1 MTPDPK
7 ARHLLG
13 LTRQDEEARDSQ
25 RGSDFNIEFAL
36 PEHQAGPVFEEL
48 MRVVAPCPD
57 AVLRSTLL
65 VGSESCEEFRILG
78 ARIRSLARERPL
90 RCFGVVSAAPEEGK
104 TTLAVGLA
112 VALAQEP
119 GRRVL
124 LMEADLRKP
133 AIERYL
139 GLHREFGVGDWLE
152 GTARR
157 IAVRRIMPQGFF
169 LLPAGRFPSPR
180 PELLQ
185 SERMKTLLD
194 LARVSFDMVIVDCP
208 PLMPVADSLLLQEL
222 LDGFVFVV
230 RARKSPLSAVTGAL
244 AQLKPERV
252 AAVVLNDYRQS
263 LPDYSRYGYGYG
275 AGATASRGRGEGR
288 R

>member
-13 LTRQDEEARDSQ
+13 LTRQEEDARDKQ
-25 RGSDFNIEFAL
+25 RTSDFNIEFAP
-36 PEHQAGPVFEEL
+36 PEHEGGPVFEEL

-57 AVLRSTLL
+57 AVLRSTLV
-65 VGSESCEEFRILG
+65 VGSEACEEFRMLG

-90 RCFGVVSAAPEEGK
+90 RCFGVVSATPEEGK

-133 AIERYL
+133 AIEKYL

-169 LLPAGRFPSPR
+169 LLPAGRFPSRR

-185 SERMKTLLD
+185 SERMRTLLD
-194 LARVSFDMVIVDCP
+194 LARASFDAVIVDCP

-230 RARKSPLSAVTGAL
+230 RARKSPLAVVSSALG
-244 AQLKPERV
+244 QLKPARV

-263 LPDYSRYGYGYG
+263 MPDYYGSGYGYG
-275 AGATASRGRGEGR
+275 AGKKGSRRADAR
-288 R
+288 

>member
-7 ARHLLG
+7 ARHLLS
-13 LTRQDEEARDSQ
+13 LNDPRDDAALDKHRS
-25 RGSDFNIEFAL
+25 SDFNIEFAP
-36 PEHQAGPVFEEL
+36 PEHEGGPVFEEL

-57 AVLRSTLL
+57 AVLRSTLA
-65 VGSESCEEFRILG
+65 VGSEACEEFRILG

-133 AIERYL
+133 AIEKYL

-157 IAVRRIMPQGFF
+157 IPVRRMMPQGFF
-169 LLPAGRFPSPR
+169 LLPAGRFPSRR

-185 SERMKTLLD
+185 SERMRTLLD
-194 LARVSFDMVIVDCP
+194 LARASFDAVILDCP
-208 PLMPVADSLLLQEL
+208 PLMPVADSLLLQDL

-230 RARKSPLSAVTGAL
+230 RARRIPLATITTAL
-244 AQLKPERV
+244 GHLKPDRV
-252 AAVVLNDYRQS
+252 AAVVLNDYQQA
-263 LPDYSRYGYGYG
+263 LPDYYGYGHG
-275 AGATASRGRGEGR
+275 GR
-288 R
+288 RDSRRAGGAR